1 MRLDFTWVAMALKN
15 TLRNRRR
22 SFVTLGIAAT
32 GTAAALLGAGFASYT
47 YQSLA
52 EISARDTGH
61 VVLAAP
67 HWFAG
72 TEDVPLQHGLVGSA
86 ALARQL
92 LARPG
97 VRRVLPRL
105 QFTGLVS
112 NGDKSE
118 IFVGTGVDP
127 AQEFAVRGPFIRVDA
142 GTLLEADAARPDI
155 VLGRILAR
163 SLGAHP
169 GTALTLLSTTTS
181 GSLNALDV
189 TVTGI
194 VSSGIDEMDKRLAMV
209 DLATAQGLL
218 ATDKVSTLAVY
229 LDDLDA
235 SAATAADLRLRYAG
249 RLDVRDWQDLAQVY
263 RSVRGLYDRIFG
275 FLGAIMLV
283 VVLGA
288 IANTLAMAVVER
300 TREIGALR
308 ALGTTPGEVMRLFAL
323 EGMALGAAGALAGA
337 LIAAGIGAALLAL
350 GIQMPPPPGR
360 TSGYPLA
367 VTIAPQAYAVAMMA
381 VTLLAALAAL
391 CVSRAAAHRPVTEAL
406 AHV

>member
-22 SFVTLGIAAT
+22 SLVTLGIAAT
-32 GTAAALLGAGFASYT
+32 GTAAALLGTGFASYT
-47 YQSLA
+47 YQSMA
-52 EISARDTGH
+52 EISARDSGH

-67 HWFAG
+67 RWFAG
-72 TEDVPLQHGLVGSA
+72 TEDVPLQHGLTRSA
-86 ALARQL
+86 DLTRQL

-142 GTLLEADAARPDI
+142 GTLLEADAARPGI

-163 SLGAHP
+163 SLGARP
-169 GTALTLLSTTTS
+169 GTPLTLLSTTTG

-218 ATDKVSTLAVY
+218 VTDKVSTLAVY
-229 LDDLDA
+229 LDDLAA
-235 SAATAADLRLRYAG
+235 SAATAADLRMRYAG
-249 RLDVRDWQDLAQVY
+249 LLDVRDWQDLAQVY
-263 RSVRGLYDRIFG
+263 HSVRGLYDRIFG
-275 FLGAIMLV
+275 FLGAIMLI

-288 IANTLAMAVVER
+288 VANTLAMAVVER

-323 EGMALGAAGALAGA
+323 EGMALGAAGAVAGA
-337 LIAAGIGAALLAL
+337 LLAAGIGAALLAL

-360 TSGYPLA
+360 TGGYPLA
-367 VTIAPQAYAVAMMA
+367 VTIAPAAYATAAAA

-391 CVSRAAAHRPVTEAL
+391 WVSRAAAHRPVTEAL

>member
-1 MRLDFTWVAMALKN
+1 
-15 TLRNRRR
+15 
-22 SFVTLGIAAT
+22 
-32 GTAAALLGAGFASYT
+32 
-47 YQSLA
+47 
-52 EISARDTGH
+52 
-61 VVLAAP
+61 
-67 HWFAG
+67 
-72 TEDVPLQHGLVGSA
+72 
-86 ALARQL
+86 
-92 LARPG
+92 
-97 VRRVLPRL
+97 
-105 QFTGLVS
+105 
-112 NGDKSE
+112 
-118 IFVGTGVDP
+118 
-127 AQEFAVRGPFIRVDA
+127 
-142 GTLLEADAARPDI
+142 
-155 VLGRILAR
+155 
-163 SLGAHP
+163 
-169 GTALTLLSTTTS
+169 
-181 GSLNALDV
+181 
-189 TVTGI
+189 
-194 VSSGIDEMDKRLAMV
+194 
-209 DLATAQGLL
+209 
-218 ATDKVSTLAVY
+218 VY

-235 SAATAADLRLRYAG
+235 SAATAADLRMRYAG

-275 FLGAIMLV
+275 FLGAIMLI

-360 TSGYPLA
+360 TGGYPLA
-367 VTIAPQAYAVAMMA
+367 VTIAPQAYAAATAA